1 MEKRLFRNEHD
12 KVLSGVSSGIAE
24 YMEVDVTII
33 RLLFVL
39 STIFLVGTGILV
51 YIVMWIVVP
60 VNNDPAARFS
70 KFNDYFKDQ
79 SNPFQAQKPFGS
91 QPFSSQPFDSPKS
104 AAESTKSYQNWTS
117 STVKEDSADSWK
129 QKGDFKP
136 YQKNNETGRTVAG
149 LFLLVIGLY
158 FLMNEFGM
166 IPFWFQLTKLWPL
179 VFVAI
184 GASFII
190 KSKNKSAWESWKEQ
204 NAQAP
209 VYPESNPVSNVNV
222 TNEAA
227 TPESPVAPVNPVAPQ
242 NPVVPEDSSA
252 ADTSSDQDS
261 DSENNNP
268 FTKKDI

>member
-12 KVLSGVSSGIAE
+12 KVVAGVSSGIAE

-51 YIVMWIVVP
+51 YIIMWIVVP
-60 VNNDPAARFS
+60 VNNDPTARFS
-70 KFNDYFKDQ
+70 KFNDFFKDQ
-79 SNPFQAQKPFGS
+79 NNPFQSSNPFGG
-91 QPFSSQPFDSPKS
+91 PKATTEQS
-104 AAESTKSYQNWTS
+104 RPYQNWTS
-117 STVKEDSADSWK
+117 STVKDDGFESWK
-129 QKGDFKP
+129 QGDSFKP

-149 LFLLVIGLY
+149 LFLLVIGMY
-158 FLMNEFGM
+158 FLMDEFGM

-190 KSKNKSAWESWKEQ
+190 KSKNKNAWESWKDRNFQDMQ
-204 NAQAP
+204 N
-209 VYPESNPVSNVNV
+209 PENKSNPV
-222 TNEAA
+222 
-227 TPESPVAPVNPVAPQ
+227 TPEETGPSVDPTIPDAGKDTNT
-242 NPVVPEDSSA
+242 DSNTT
-252 ADTSSDQDS
+252 DR
-261 DSENNNP
+261 